1 MTDTE
6 TNQWRKNLVSAETV
20 LKKIK
25 PGMGIFLGTGVA
37 EPQFLI
43 RNLMEAEA
51 PNLQD
56 LELIQLVSLGSA
68 ISIDTIKSRKYRL
81 KTFFSGW
88 VASEAIATGRVDLIP
103 SRFSGIPHLIAS
115 GVINIDVAFVQVTP
129 PDDAGYCFR
138 IKD

>member
-1 MTDTE
+1 MVE
-6 TNQWRKNLVSAETV
+6 TKKEQWRQKLVSAETV
-20 LKKIK
+20 LEKIQ

-43 RNLMEAEA
+43 QKLMEAEA

-68 ISIDTIKSRKYRL
+68 ISIDTIKNQKYRL

-88 VASEAIATGRVDLIP
+88 VAGEAIATGGWILSP
-103 SRFSGIPHLIAS
+103 
-115 GVINIDVAFVQVTP
+115 
-129 PDDAGYCFR
+129 AGFP
-138 IKD
+138 KFHA